1 MKETKLATV
10 ETKIVKEIVG
20 VEKYAVVGL
29 AAEISEDRETIL
41 YYEPKIKRVYESKD
55 DAIKWIQDNDSYGA
69 FIVPMTQILKEQ
81 YVQS

>member
-1 MKETKLATV
+1 MKTKLATV

-41 YYEPKIKRVYESKD
+41 YYEPKVKRVYESKE